1 MTNTKTYAELVSAL
15 DNVMSEL
22 QTTDID
28 VDKTI
33 ELYEKGIQLTSEL
46 SSYLE
51 AAENKLTNIKKASK

>member
-22 QTTDID
+22 QSTDID